1 MPRAFNPTD
10 QSTIAAVVAA
20 HAVERPAA
28 TAFVAGDARMTW
40 REYRD
45 GSDRLAAAFIA
56 CGIGRGERVAI
67 LLPDGC
73 DVHVAFV
80 ACEKAGVVGVG
91 ISARAGDAEIE
102 HLLRVS
108 GACALLSGLEHRGAA
123 TARLYGRLQQR
134 GLPLRHHLRIRAAL
148 REPAAIGLDGVPLSV
163 DGGAELQAAIGQ
175 RRSGPDDLFLLNS
188 TSGTSGMPK
197 CVTQHQHRWFCFAE
211 FAEDAAALSPD
222 DVFLCAVPASVG
234 FGLWSGHFA
243 PTLLGAPTVLL
254 PRFSVGSLLTAIQAH
269 RVSVLAAV
277 STQFIMMLNAPDLAR
292 YDLRSLRVLF
302 TGGEAVPPEQAAQFE
317 EMTGAKVLQFY
328 GSNETGALSYTTVRD
343 SRERRLTTAGHVIAA
358 MQVKLLDAPSG
369 GTILVGRGQPICKG
383 PLTCHGYFNNEEGNR
398 GLYTADGW
406 MKMEDIV
413 TIDAEG
419 YLTVVGR
426 VGDFI
431 IRGGKNISAA
441 AVEQAVLQHPL
452 VTAAAA
458 VAMPDPVF
466 GERVCVYATLL
477 PGARLTVADLAGF
490 LQAQG
495 VSSEWL
501 PERLIVLD
509 ELPMVSGGKIAKQLL
524 RADIRTRTATAS
536 ASERTAPPQDER
548 EMIVASKK

>member
-1 MPRAFNPTD
+1 MLRPHNPTGKA
-10 QSTIAAVVAA
+10 TIADVVAA
-20 HAVERPAA
+20 HAAERPVG
-28 TAFVAGDARMTW
+28 TAFVAGDVRMSW

-45 GSDRLAAAFIA
+45 RSDRLAAAFIA
-56 CGIGRGERVAI
+56 CGIERGERVAI

-108 GACALLSGLEHRGAA
+108 GACAVLSEPEHRGTA
-123 TARLYGRLQQR
+123 TDLLYGHLRER
-134 GLPLRHHLRIRAAL
+134 GLPLRHHLSIRGPWH
-148 REPAAIGLDGVPLSV
+148 EPAPLWLDGAAMSV
-163 DGGAELQAAIGQ
+163 GGGTEWQAAIDQ
-175 RRSGPDDLFLLNS
+175 RRSGPDELFLLNS

-197 CVTQHQHRWFCFAE
+197 CVTQHQERWFRFAE
-211 FAEDAAALSPD
+211 LAEDAAALSPD

-254 PRFSVGSLLTAIQAH
+254 PKFSVESLLAGVQAH
-269 RVSVLAAV
+269 RVSILAAV
-277 STQFIMMLNAPDLAR
+277 TTQFIMMLNVPDLAH

-302 TGGEAVPPEQAAQFE
+302 TGGEAVPPDQAARFE

-328 GSNETGALSYTTVRD
+328 GSNETGALSYTTIRD
-343 SRERRLTTAGHVIAA
+343 SRERRLTTAGHVIEA
-358 MQVKLLDAPSG
+358 MQVKLLDASSG
-369 GTILVGRGQPICKG
+369 ATITVGRGQPVCKG
-383 PLTCHGYFNNEEGNR
+383 ALTCHGYFNNEEGNR
-398 GLYTADGW
+398 ALYTADGW

-413 TIDAEG
+413 GIDNEG
-419 YLTVVGR
+419 YLQVVGR

-441 AVEQAVLQHPL
+441 AVEQAVLRHPH

-466 GERVCVYATLL
+466 GERVCVYVTLL
-477 PGARLTVADLAGF
+477 PGTGLTVAELASF
-490 LQAQG
+490 LQAKG
-495 VSSEWL
+495 VSSEWF

-509 ELPMVSGGKIAKQLL
+509 EMPTVSGGKVAKQLL
-524 RADIRTRTATAS
+524 RADIRTRMKTAMEPDRGGETG
-536 ASERTAPPQDER
+536 
-548 EMIVASKK
+548 